1 MDPTLCLNFFP
12 QIQIGMNTRKQK
24 RKQKGGQPLSYTNP
38 QYAEPSASSGTP
50 ILTSA
55 GLVAR
60 PEIAQRGGSQR
71 FYTDIGQWV
80 PWTERGAPLVIQQTG
95 GQPLSYT
102 NPEYRE
108 ASALPGVPLLESNG
122 RIARPEIPMKGG
134 FSPSIMSNLVGN
146 AAYLTPLAMS
156 AAYRLWSNRQTRKQN
171 GGSGEEWEIYKQQ
184 AKGMLQGVAPGKANG
199 KWINKLAKI
208 LKEKK
213 NAAAALEEFAQIKGV
228 EAKVVAKPRFATKL
242 NEWEYDQRQA
252 KKELGKYGVPTAVE
266 VTHLAAL
273 KTGRK
278 GKEGDA
284 NQYLAEFR
292 QRQQA
297 KKNTA
302 VEQEEKRI
310 QKQIEAAEKA
320 VLAKKPKVEK
330 PKLTFNERPWENIR
344 KEAKG
349 ELVALKRMMKR
360 GNVMK
365 YASMKRL
372 KNTDRQGKFLEEFR
386 ARPAIKVNDSLT
398 PESLSESDEE
408 FRINRINPEK
418 KQRRRT
424 VKKGREE
431 WESYQ
436 SGARRMLER
445 IGPATIAEISAL
457 AKMMKE
463 GNNIRPF
470 VNEFEERVKGTE
482 IREAELERER
492 NGREALVAVVASSPK
507 PLTPPPK
514 PAVLSPPPKPLTPP
528 PAKVLSPPPKPVAAL
543 APKAGVANPLPV
555 DQAKFAQFR
564 QRLDEL
570 AKKYPGPK

>member
-24 RKQKGGQPLSYTNP
+24 RNQRGGQPLSYTNP
-38 QYAEPSASSGTP
+38 TYAEPSALPGTP
-50 ILTSA
+50 LLTSA
-55 GLVAR
+55 GTVAR
-60 PEIAQRGGSQR
+60 PEIAQKGGAQL

-80 PWTERGAPLVIQQTG
+80 PWTERGAPLVIQRQAG
-95 GQPLSYT
+95 GQGQPLSYT
-102 NPEYRE
+102 DAGYRE
-108 ASALPGVPLLESNG
+108 VSALPGAPLLESNE

-134 FSPSIMSNLVGN
+134 FSPSIMTNLVGN
-146 AAYLTPLAMS
+146 AAYLTPLAMT
-156 AAYRLWSNRQTRKQN
+156 AAYRLWSNKQTRKQR
-171 GGSGEEWEIYKQQ
+171 GGNGEEWETYKQQ
-184 AKGMLQGVAPGKANG
+184 AKGMLQGVAPGKANA

-213 NAAAALEEFAQIKGV
+213 NTAAALEEFADLKGV
-228 EAKVVAKPRFATKL
+228 EPKVKPRFATKL

-284 NQYLAEFR
+284 IKYVDEFR

-297 KKNTA
+297 KKNAA
-302 VEQEEKRI
+302 VNQEEKRI
-310 QKQIEAAEKA
+310 QKQIQAAEKA
-320 VLAKKPKVEK
+320 AAVPAKKVKVEK
-330 PKLTFNERPWENIR
+330 PKLVFNERPWETIR
-344 KEAKG
+344 KEAKD
-349 ELVALKRMMKR
+349 ELLGFKKVMKR
-360 GNVMK
+360 GNVMR

-372 KNTDRQGKFLEEFR
+372 KNTDRQQKFLDEFR
-386 ARPAIKVNDSLT
+386 ARADTKANNAN
-398 PESLSESDEE
+398 ESTSESNEE
-408 FRINRINPEK
+408 FRVNLIDHGK
-418 KQRRRT
+418 KKRRRT
-424 VKKGREE
+424 MKKGREE

-457 AKMMKE
+457 AKMMKQGE
-463 GNNIRPF
+463 NIRPF
-470 VNEFEERVKGTE
+470 VNEFEQRVQATE
-482 IREAELERER
+482 VREAGLERER
-492 NGREALVAVVASSPK
+492 NEREAVVAVVGSP
-507 PLTPPPK
+507 
-514 PAVLSPPPKPLTPP
+514 
-528 PAKVLSPPPKPVAAL
+528 SPPPKPVNALPPPPKPADALPPPPKPADALPPPPKPAAV
-543 APKAGVANPLPV
+543 AKANPLHPV

-564 QRLDEL
+564 KRLEEL